1 MSNPRYPLRINV
13 GIVFHQPNGT
23 HRDFHFELPG
33 LQLSPGLDV
42 CNFIGTARISRT
54 TQGLLV
60 QGDFQGQ
67 TEAECVRCLS
77 ESILV
82 LHSEFTELFTFPKNS
97 LYEPQPVEDPELVLQ
112 DDGYMDLAPL
122 VREYLL
128 LEIPIKF
135 LCRPDC
141 EGLCSLCGT
150 NLNESKCTH
159 QSSPAVT
166 ASVQPGS

>member
-1 MSNPRYPLRINV
+1 MSKPQYPLRINV
-13 GIVFHQPNGT
+13 GFFLHQPNGT

-42 CNFIGTARISRT
+42 YDFKGTAHISRT

-67 TEAECVRCLS
+67 KKTECVRCLS
-77 ESILV
+77 KNDQV
-82 LHSEFTELFTFPKNS
+82 LHIEFAELFIFPKNS
-97 LYEPQPVEDPELVLQ
+97 LYELQPVEEPEQVLP
-112 DDGYMDLAPL
+112 DNGYIDLAPM

-141 EGLCSLCGT
+141 EGLCTLCGT
-150 NLNESKCTH
+150 NLNESKCIH
-159 QSSPAVT
+159 QSSPAAV
-166 ASVQPGS
+166 SVHPDS